1 MFTNTKIRTKCE
13 FQGMGCTGVSTLE
26 VPDEDYPP
34 EVIMVCTSCCLDI
47 AEGAVGGYKVS
58 DGNVS
63 QECPECE
70 RELDADATSC
80 HNCDPKF

>member
-13 FQGMGCTGVSTLE
+13 FQGVGCTGISTLE

-47 AEGAVGGYKVS
+47 AEGLAPKVI
-58 DGNVS
+58 VS